1 MDAILGGLSMIDEVV
16 TALREVADELVVPR
30 FRNLAEGDITE
41 KAPGDLVTIVD
52 RETEV
57 VLGKRLANL
66 LHGSLV
72 VGEEAVAADHRVLE
86 RIGDPGPVWVI
97 DPIDG
102 TGNFAAGRE
111 PFALMVALLR
121 GGRPVLS
128 VIYQPIS
135 GLVAAAESGS
145 GTYIDGERMTLDHT
159 PLRSEDL
166 VASVHIRYLPETLR
180 EQVKSRLPR
189 LGKILPSR
197 HCAGHDYPELI
208 KGGHH
213 VILYWRS
220 LPWDHAPGALMVREA
235 GGVVRHFDGAQ
246 YDPALPHPGLL
257 VCRDDEVYALAR
269 RTLLE

>member
-1 MDAILGGLSMIDEVV
+1 MIDEVV
-16 TALREVADELVVPR
+16 TALREVAGELVVPR
-30 FRNLAEGDITE
+30 FRNLAEGDISE

-52 RETEV
+52 RETEAA
-57 VLGKRLANL
+57 LGKRLAGL

-72 VGEEAVAADHRVLE
+72 VGEEAVAADRRVLE

-121 GGRPVLS
+121 GGRTVLS
-128 VIYQPIS
+128 VIYQPMS

-145 GTYIDGERMTLDHT
+145 GVYLDGERVTLGHA
-159 PLRSEDL
+159 PLKADDL
-166 VASVHIRYLPETLR
+166 VASVHTRYLPEALR
-180 EQVKSRLPR
+180 EKVTSRLPR
-189 LGKILPSR
+189 LGEVLPSR
-197 HCAGHDYPELI
+197 HCAGHDYPELLR
-208 KGGHH
+208 GGHH
-213 VILYWRS
+213 FVLYWKS

-235 GGVVRHFDGAQ
+235 GGVVRHFDGPQ
-246 YDPALPHPGLL
+246 YDPTLPHPGLL

-269 RTLLE
+269 QTLLE

>member
-1 MDAILGGLSMIDEVV
+1 MIDEVV
-16 TALREVADELVVPR
+16 TALREVAEELVVPR
-30 FRNLAEGDITE
+30 YRNLADGDISE
-41 KAPGDLVTIVD
+41 KAPGDLVTVVD

-57 VLGKRLANL
+57 ALGKRLGNL

-121 GGRPVLS
+121 GGRPVLG
-128 VIYQPIS
+128 VIYQPVS

-145 GTYIDGERMTLDHT
+145 GAFLDGERMTLGRES
-159 PLRSEDL
+159 LGSENL
-166 VASVHIRYLPETLR
+166 VASVHTRYLPEILR
-180 EQVKSRLPR
+180 EKVNSRLPR
-189 LGKILPSR
+189 LGRVLPSR
-197 HCAGHDYPELI
+197 HCAGHDYAELI
-208 KGGHH
+208 RGGHH
-213 VILYWRS
+213 FVLYWRS
-220 LPWDHAPGALMVREA
+220 LPWDHAPGALLVREA
-235 GGVVRHFDGAQ
+235 GGVVRHFDGVQ

-269 RTLLE
+269 QTLLE